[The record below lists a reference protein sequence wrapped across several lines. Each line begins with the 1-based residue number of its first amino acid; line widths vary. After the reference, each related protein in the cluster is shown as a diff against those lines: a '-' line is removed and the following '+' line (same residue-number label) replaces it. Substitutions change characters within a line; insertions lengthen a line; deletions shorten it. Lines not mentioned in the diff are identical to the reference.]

1 MILVRFFLISLIV
14 YLLVRSFMRF
24 GKEGEP
30 EKQKERNDSNDR
42 NDSKRVSKSIG
53 EYVDFEEIRKNNP

>member
-1 MILVRFFLISLIV
+1 MIV

-30 EKQKERNDSNDR
+30 EKQKESNDSKDR

>member
-24 GKEGEP
+24 GEEEKSSSGNPDPERKNDISVKRISKE
-30 EKQKERNDSNDR
+30 
-42 NDSKRVSKSIG
+42 IG
-53 EYVDFEEIRKNNP
+53 EVIDYEELDKK